1 MATQKIIPKLATQ
14 PPNTQH
20 EFLVRVAIDFGTDG
34 VALAYAFGKS
44 NHVESHAEWS
54 AKKYKPKFKPKTIIL
69 LDENGNALGFGKDAK
84 HTYMSVTSM
93 KDKWMLFERFK
104 MSLYTDDA

>member
-1 MATQKIIPKLATQ
+1 MAAQKMTPKFATQA
-14 PPNTQH
+14 PNTPN

-34 VALAYAFGKS
+34 VALAYALGKS

-84 HTYMSVTSM
+84 HTYMAVTSR
-93 KDKWMLFERFK
+93 KDKWLLF
-104 MSLYTDDA
+104 